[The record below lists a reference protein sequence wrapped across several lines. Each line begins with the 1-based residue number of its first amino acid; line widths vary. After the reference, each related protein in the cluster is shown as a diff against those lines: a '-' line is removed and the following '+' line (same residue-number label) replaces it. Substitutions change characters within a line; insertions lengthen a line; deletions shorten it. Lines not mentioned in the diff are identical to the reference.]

1 MSTKCDIDMSYA
13 STNLNGQK
21 PIPAIRDND
30 VSLYVR
36 VDNVDYLNSKDII
49 NCFITLCDIGT

>member
-1 MSTKCDIDMSYA
+1 MCDIYMPYA